1 MLIIKKKISNLSN
14 GFYGTDKLYS
24 QSKAFL
30 FLYYIVIIS
39 PDIFEVFRVW
49 LNPILFRSSEEV
61 LRTCRS
67 FEGNRA

>member
-1 MLIIKKKISNLSN
+1 MPIIKKKSLSS
-14 GFYGTDKLYS
+14 GFYGTDKPYS

-30 FLYYIVIIS
+30 FPYYIVIVS

-49 LNPILFRSSEEV
+49 LNPILVRSSEEV
-61 LRTCRS
+61 LRKCRS